1 MGCGT
6 KRPAMYQCVTH
17 LVLLPINSGL
27 KVATFLFMCTEDRGE
42 PICGERKCAE
52 IESRQPPGSCSLGSE
67 TSLILIM
74 QSASSFFYYYN
85 LCRKILPKPH
95 HIDKITA
102 NILIISKYLV
112 LHRYMQD
119 IQIYFYTME
128 MGCTPHAISSALVII
143 CLLLY
148 IMAWVTCHFK
158 KFMQLK

>member
-1 MGCGT
+1 MFGQELLMVGWAPGGHICSANAIFLNNRAIRDPMGCGT

-74 QSASSFFYYYN
+74 
-85 LCRKILPKPH
+85 
-95 HIDKITA
+95 
-102 NILIISKYLV
+102 
-112 LHRYMQD
+112 
-119 IQIYFYTME
+119 
-128 MGCTPHAISSALVII
+128 
-143 CLLLY
+143 
-148 IMAWVTCHFK
+148 
-158 KFMQLK
+158 